1 MLGGDILLP
10 GVGAGGVLLAVAIA
24 LYVVSSSASSASN
37 LSYDPVAQQEQ
48 RVKAADE
55 RVAVAEAQLREA
67 LRPLAVATQA
77 PANLDTIEQE
87 LAAAQTALATWNEA
101 QAAIQRAEE
110 DVARRRRAHE
120 ATLRSQEQAEQ
131 GRAAALRRTL

>member
-1 MLGGDILLP
+1 M
-10 GVGAGGVLLAVAIA
+10 
-24 LYVVSSSASSASN
+24 
-37 LSYDPVAQQEQ
+37 
-48 RVKAADE
+48 KAADE
-55 RVAVAEAQLREA
+55 RVAAAEAQLREA

-120 ATLRSQEQAEQ
+120 APCDHRSRRSRDEPQRCARGETGLFCVASIRPPYRTACLISWGHGS
-131 GRAAALRRTL
+131 GRRRHG